1 MISTETNTFL
11 KNKKMI
17 NIFNYIFE
25 LSKVH
30 FQNKIKS
37 ECIVRL
43 NIYLKLM
50 FIILLFPKNVFGV
63 IELAWVHTVSIL
75 GLSL

>member
-1 MISTETNTFL
+1 MISTEANTFL

-17 NIFNYIFE
+17 NIFSCIFE

-37 ECIVRL
+37 KCIVRL